1 MGTIF
6 YQISKLGNK
15 ERKAMIGF
23 LAFDVIVWN
32 FLIVPVAATQG
43 VLLPQVTLEHIMSII
58 SAFGG
63 LASSVPT

>member
-1 MGTIF
+1 MGSIF
-6 YQISKLGNK
+6 YQIWKLGNK

-32 FLIVPVAATQG
+32 FLVVPVAATQG
-43 VLLPQVTLEHIMSII
+43 ILLPQVTLEHIMSII